1 MRNKRGRLILMG
13 LLSLLVVGGTIGGA
27 LAEEM
32 RPYKA
37 PELRLEQGADEYDLM
52 EGITYRSDHYEL
64 DLVDTGDF
72 DIDIPGRYEV
82 EYSLTPIFDD
92 EPDEEKPEGGGGGS
106 PSPDKATPP
115 EAEND
120 EDIGQNDNT
129 GESQEDGGNEDTGG
143 SREEDGTGDTDTGG
157 NREEDETVDAG
168 GSQEEDGT
176 GDTETGGNR
185 EEDENVDAGGSQ
197 EEGGTGDT
205 DTGGNQEED
214 GTGDAD
220 TGGNQEEDGTGDT
233 GTGGSQEEDGTGD
246 TDTGEN
252 QEEDGTGDTGTG
264 GNQEEGENG
273 DNGGSQDNSGTHS
286 ESSGQNSSSQET
298 SDDVM
303 PAIAQ
308 AISKVTGTVYAEEVP
323 LKKPGTYGRGSLDT
337 GDGVIY
343 FKRTVRVI
351 PGELCIKYEN
361 EELRIPTDAELYSL
375 VSKEE
380 TAATPSVATA
390 YNADEI
396 KDENSHGET
405 DKQRKNRKY
414 ELVLKGEDLLTED
427 AYVTDIKGERQ
438 PDIEVLIKDDTG
450 LQAAVKIQ
458 ENEDGKAEVFL
469 LPGTYP
475 VRLTA
480 TNPETGN
487 PVTDVR
493 YVTIE
498 AGEQI
503 LFDAPTLF
511 VGTRNTGFDL
521 LSGVRAVSEDGQ
533 TVPVKVKDDSELDAA
548 RVTVTDEETGQ
559 ENAKLKQGVY
569 SVVLAAEHPVSKEE
583 FTCKRRVEIKDGYY
597 IYAPDLEVRA
607 NTTDYDPLEGVV
619 VRDEKDEPIGH
630 AEVRIKDMSAL
641 YSTGNLQNALPD
653 DVPQPAT
660 MSDAVPEQPAGMR
673 SRRAVAVTEAAY
685 PPLRE
690 AHSYQIIL
698 ASEDE
703 GGNEITTVRNI
714 RATEA
719 ATHII
724 SYLINTTAP
733 VEYGNAVDLDPKPS
747 GGKTAGQVINEL
759 TGNAYY
765 NRLYNAQIEMGK
777 NDTLGGTGVAGN
789 VLEVVRP
796 RMNGSKLS
804 SFMIVINNKTLSLT
818 EDIEFRSELAT
829 TLRNGTI
836 VTDGNR
842 LSLGVKSA
850 GTSLS
855 LISINF
861 KLPPGTTDFL
871 ELSNRLLFDEVKL
884 PPEIVS
890 RQRPDTSDVYI
901 NTRNGV
907 QFGGALTGSGLAL
920 NVDTNTRGNLVGYNR
935 GLHAPTGIEG
945 ASINMQN
952 NSELWTS
959 RMMLSGSLSFEK
971 DNSQLKLVSWTE
983 EGKPLVSSVR
993 DLEVAGLNNMLYLY
1007 NHQNRDVDS
1016 DNPMLIIDNDMTTKN
1031 GPLILEDL
1039 DQNGS
1044 GSSSVQ
1050 RFEELQK
1057 NKDATSRP
1065 FKAGDVIIK
1074 FKNPANAD
1082 ATHFESRIDNAV
1094 QGPGTKMFNL
1104 KANRQTGEIILTDEK
1119 PIRVTNEADSTVND
1133 FSTHKEAIDFIMLL
1147 SGSPDITVKLMT
1159 DYALTKADRDA
1170 WAELNGY
1177 QGIITLT
1184 SDTALDGTPRRL
1196 RIRNGSPAM
1205 NLPVMA
1211 EGVVFKDIAFWIDGA
1226 KDFYANGTPVTFGE
1240 NVIFVDNNPFTG
1252 VFGGSN
1258 LTDLSG
1264 DASITI
1270 RSGVF
1275 ENVYGGGRDKKVAN
1289 ASVNVTGGTVKSLYG
1304 GMKGDNG
1311 KPTGKAELT
1320 VGNAVSELAIDN
1332 IYNFDQ
1338 VNIAQDAEV
1347 TVSGKLNYRQ
1357 SDTLDYQGK
1366 LVLGAGSTLRFL
1378 EADNRVGTLGI
1389 TAGTAELLLKRT
1401 GSGIV
1406 TTPLVLDDA
1415 NVPLDVRHGAA
1426 IRLGYSGTEPAQIN
1440 DILLRFT
1447 QKDRATTEGI
1457 EAGSTIQGGLMAD
1470 TDDGTVGLGYPVSL
1484 SVNGG
1489 QHTYYESVADALGT
1503 VSTGNSYELAVR
1515 KEGYRL
1521 TAKELEAIKN
1531 SGSTATKITFTSTFE
1546 LSASDPILPGETVGQ
1561 TVRRNVWLGEDLEC
1575 GANTE
1580 LTKIKLTFTSAADIL
1595 AGGYDLTIGPETEIV
1610 PFNGR
1615 YPDLYGGGKSSI
1627 VGDTSLKVMSGTFGS
1642 VYGGGSQTTA
1652 SIDGSTN
1659 VIIPATGTSDMAKI
1673 RNLLTPGGK
1682 GNVTGTA
1689 SLVVRGGFFGTEA
1702 AGGHGGTMEIYG
1714 GMAGTTVKKVK
1725 IEMSGAG
1732 SWGPIRIYGAG
1743 NALVNSCEIDVKDAP
1758 VGSMKEVKKLDV
1770 YGGGA
1775 GSGSVDGNVSIAI
1788 DLSTTLLEDSDRIGI
1803 VSGYGVE
1810 STATG
1815 VLKDDVSGT
1824 RTMTLTKPD
1833 PSSAT
1838 SVAINTVK
1846 GFTEL
1851 MLGSSTDTSHLML
1864 TVENLDSD
1872 PFAGSNRRTGILNMV
1887 NAKLELTG
1895 TDAGKIG
1902 VLKSGGNLESHIHI
1916 NKADGGPTIPLQID
1930 EGAEI
1935 TGPKVDLS
1943 PSGGKTASE
1952 GDIILEFAEASKADP
1967 LKYQNLR
1974 SNYNITKKIEN
1985 GKGYIYLA
1993 KPATHTTL
2001 VRVEYPDGLDTADA
2015 SENRKNLVFRYDGN
2029 EAVKGGY
2036 VIGMP
2041 RSAAEDFD
2049 QSLAYTKHAST
2060 WDGTKDTIP
2069 TDAMEIVFTS
2079 APSTTAAD
2087 GRLDGL
2093 VVAPDTLYFAH
2104 IMDEMGNVATVILDT
2119 LAPSQSGTDVTVVY
2133 EPVTGDYSFSV
2144 TVKDMTVGWMPPDPL
2159 DQTSHLSYTPHG
2171 VKQWAWAVGPAAGNI
2186 TAEAAAKEELMVAA
2200 PEQNGIQETAI
2211 PNPPLID
2218 GAEGNYTFRVSGTA
2232 LTKDSVVWV
2241 YAKDNLNNT
2250 VKIAIPVGDKM
2261 IDVDVPMKVKMVALK
2276 AAPGDPLPAPKLLAP
2291 VCYIANRGESR
2302 VKVEITSFE
2311 DTTPPSGKEITL
2323 VNRQEGISGNNLGLF
2338 IGPLAPND
2346 PDYIGSFA
2354 ARNVLDDITP
2364 ATPLDMGI
2372 MEPATSRPHGLNF
2385 TFYAVYDAEDIQP
2398 TSASG
2403 MTGRLSYRFTVVP
2416 AAVP

>member
-143 SREEDGTGDTDTGG
+143 SQEEDGTGDTDTGG

-176 GDTETGGNR
+176 GDTDTGGNR
-185 EEDENVDAGGSQ
+185 EEDETVDAGGSQEEDGIGDTGTGGSQ

-205 DTGGNQEED
+205 
-214 GTGDAD
+214 
-220 TGGNQEEDGTGDT
+220 
-233 GTGGSQEEDGTGD
+233 GTGGS
-246 TDTGEN
+246 

-273 DNGGSQDNSGTHS
+273 DNGGSQDNGGTQS

-303 PAIAQ
+303 PAIAE
-308 AISKVTGTVYAEEVP
+308 AISRVTGTVYAEEVP
-323 LKKPGTYGRGSLDT
+323 LEKPGTYGRGSLDT

-361 EELRIPTDAELYSL
+361 EELRIPADAELYSL

-380 TAATPSVATA
+380 NSATPSAATA
-390 YNADEI
+390 CDADEI
-396 KDENSHGET
+396 KDESSHGET
-405 DKQRKNRKY
+405 DKKRKNRKY
-414 ELVLKGEDLLTED
+414 ELVLTGEDLLTED

-438 PDIEVLIKDDTG
+438 PDIEVSIKDDTG

-569 SVVLAAEHPVSKEE
+569 SVVLAADHPVSKEE

-619 VRDEKDEPIGH
+619 VRDEKDEPIEH
-630 AEVRIKDMSAL
+630 AEVRIKDMSSL
-641 YSTGNLQNALPD
+641 YSTGNPQNALPD
-653 DVPQPAT
+653 DIPRPAT
-660 MSDAVPEQPAGMR
+660 MSDAVPEQPAGLR
-673 SRRAVAVTEAAY
+673 SRRAAAVTEAEY
-685 PPLRE
+685 PPLQEDR
-690 AHSYQIIL
+690 SYQILL

-719 ATHII
+719 ATHVI
-724 SYLINTTAP
+724 SYLLNTTAP
-733 VEYGNAVDLDPKPS
+733 VKYGNAVDLDPKAS
-747 GGKTAGQVINEL
+747 GGTTAGQVIERL
-759 TGNAYY
+759 TSDPVYKK
-765 NRLYNAQIEMGK
+765 LYNVQIAMGK
-777 NDTLGGTGVAGN
+777 NDTLGGTGAAGN
-789 VLEVVRP
+789 LLEVVRP
-796 RMNGSKLS
+796 RMNGSSLE
-804 SFMIVINNKTLSLT
+804 SFMIVINNKKLNFT
-818 EDIEFRSELAT
+818 EDIEFRSGLST
-829 TLRNGTI
+829 TLRSGTI

-842 LSLGVKSA
+842 LSLGAKSA
-850 GTSLS
+850 GTSLN
-855 LISINF
+855 LIDINF
-861 KLPPGTTDFL
+861 QLPPGTTDFL
-871 ELSNRLLFDEVKL
+871 ELSNRWLFDEVKL

-901 NTRNGV
+901 NTRNRV
-907 QFGGALTGSGLAL
+907 QFGGALSGSGLAL
-920 NVDTNTRGNLVGYNR
+920 NVDENTRENFVGYNR
-935 GLHAPTGIEG
+935 GLNAPTGIEG
-945 ASINMQN
+945 ASINMQK

-959 RMMLSGSLSFEK
+959 RLKLSGSLSFEK
-971 DNSQLKLVSWTE
+971 DNSKLKLVSWTE
-983 EGKPLVSSVR
+983 EGKPLVSNVR
-993 DLEVAGLNNMLYLY
+993 DLEVAGLNNTLYLY
-1007 NHQNRDVDS
+1007 NHQNRDVNS
-1016 DNPMLIIDNDMTTKN
+1016 DNPMLIIDNRMTTRN
-1031 GPLILEDL
+1031 GPLILDDL

-1044 GSSSVQ
+1044 GSTSVQ

-1065 FKAGDVIIK
+1065 FKAGDVIVK
-1074 FKNPANAD
+1074 FRDPANAD

-1094 QGPGTKMFNL
+1094 QGSGTKIFNL

-1119 PIRVTNEADSTVND
+1119 PIRITNEANGDIRD
-1133 FSTHKEAIDFIMLL
+1133 FSTHKEAIDFITSL
-1147 SGSPDITVKLMT
+1147 SGDPDVTVKLMT
-1159 DYALTKADRDA
+1159 DYALTKEDRDA

-1196 RIRNGSPAM
+1196 RIRNGSSAM
-1205 NLPVMA
+1205 NLPVA
-1211 EGVVFKDIAFWIDGA
+1211 AKGVVFKDIAFRVDEA
-1226 KDFYANGTPVTFGE
+1226 KYFYANGTPVTFGE
-1240 NVIFVDNNPFTG
+1240 NVRFVDNNPFTG

-1289 ASVNVTGGTVKSLYG
+1289 ASVNVTGGTIKSLYG
-1304 GMKGDNG
+1304 GMKGDNS

-1338 VNIAQDAEV
+1338 VNIAQNAEV

-1357 SDTLDYQGK
+1357 SDTMDYQGK
-1366 LVLGAGSTLRFL
+1366 LELGSGSILRFL
-1378 EADNRVGTLGI
+1378 EADNRVGSLGI
-1389 TAGTAELLLKRT
+1389 ITGTAELLLKRT
-1401 GSGIV
+1401 GSGLV
-1406 TTPLVLDDA
+1406 TTPLVLDDV
-1415 NVPLDVRHGAA
+1415 NLPLDVKHGAA
-1426 IRLGYSGTEPAQIN
+1426 ILLGYSGTDQAQIN

-1447 QKDRATTEGI
+1447 RKDRATTEGI

-1489 QHTYYESVADALGT
+1489 QHSYYESVADALGT
-1503 VSTGNSYELAVR
+1503 VSTGNSYELAFR

-1521 TAKELEAIKN
+1521 TAKELDAIKK
-1531 SGSTATKITFTSTFE
+1531 SGSSATKITFTSTFE
-1546 LSASDPILPGETVGQ
+1546 LSASDPILSGEMVGQ
-1561 TVRRNVWLGEDLEC
+1561 TVKRNVRLGGDLEC

-1580 LTKIKLTFTSAADIL
+1580 LTKIRLTFTAAADIL

-1610 PFNGR
+1610 PFSGK
-1615 YPDLYGGGKSSI
+1615 YPDLYGGGKTAI
-1627 VGDTSLKVMSGTFGS
+1627 VGDTSLKIMSGTFDS
-1642 VYGGGSQTTA
+1642 VYGGGSQA
-1652 SIDGSTN
+1652 SASVDGSTS
-1659 VIIPATGTSDMAKI
+1659 VILPATGSGDMAKV

-1682 GNVTGTA
+1682 GNVTKTA
-1689 SLVVRGGFFGTEA
+1689 SLEVRGGFFGTEA
-1702 AGGHGGTMEIYG
+1702 AGGHGGALEIYG
-1714 GMAGTTVKKVK
+1714 GMSGTTVDKVR

-1743 NALVNSCEIDVKDAP
+1743 NASVGSCEIDVKDDP

-1775 GSGSVDGNVSIAI
+1775 GSGSVNGNVSIAI
-1788 DLSTTLLEDSDRIGI
+1788 DLSTTLLEDSDRIGT

-1815 VLKDDVSGT
+1815 VLKEDVGGT
-1824 RTMTLTKPD
+1824 RTVTLTKPE

-1851 MLGSSTDTSHLML
+1851 TIGSAADTSHLML
-1864 TVENLDSD
+1864 VVENLDSD
-1872 PFAGSNRRTGILNMV
+1872 PFAGVNKRTGILNMV

-1895 TDAGKIG
+1895 TDAGKVG
-1902 VLKSGGNLESHIHI
+1902 VLKSGGTLESHIHI
-1916 NKADGGPTIPLQID
+1916 NKPDGGPTIPLQID
-1930 EGAEI
+1930 ERADI

-1943 PSGGKTASE
+1943 LSGGKTVSA
-1952 GDIILEFAEASKADP
+1952 GDIILEFADPSKADP
-1967 LKYQNLR
+1967 LKYQNMR
-1974 SNYNITKKIEN
+1974 SNYNIMKKTEN
-1985 GKGYIYLA
+1985 SKGYIYVA
-1993 KPATHTTL
+1993 KPATHTTM

-2015 SENRKNLVFRYDGN
+2015 AENRKNLVFRYDGDV
-2029 EAVKGGY
+2029 AVKGGY

-2041 RSAAEDFD
+2041 RNAAGDPV
-2049 QSLAYTKHAST
+2049 QSLAYTKHHPD
-2060 WDGTKDTIP
+2060 WDGTKNTMP
-2069 TDAMEIVFTS
+2069 ANAQEIVFTGE
-2079 APSTTAAD
+2079 PGTTAAD

-2093 VVAPDTLYFAH
+2093 VIKQETLYFAH

-2119 LAPSQSGTDVTVVY
+2119 LAPSQSGKDVTVVY
-2133 EPVTGDYSFSV
+2133 DPVTGDYSFSV

-2159 DQTSHLSYTPHG
+2159 DPDSHLSYTAHG

-2186 TAEAAAKEELMVAA
+2186 IAESAAKEELMTAA
-2200 PEQNGIQETAI
+2200 PDQNGIQEAAI

-2218 GAEGNYTFRVSGTA
+2218 EAEGNYTFKVPGTA

-2311 DTTPPSGKEITL
+2311 DTTPSSGKEITL
-2323 VNRQEGISGNNLGLF
+2323 MNRQEGLSGNEMGLL
-2338 IGPLAPND
+2338 IGPLAPSD
-2346 PDYIGSFA
+2346 PDYIGNFA
-2354 ARNVLDDITP
+2354 TRNVLDGITP

-2372 MEPATSRPHGLNF
+2372 MEPAASRTHGLNF
-2385 TFYAVYDAEDIQP
+2385 TFYAVYDAENIQP
-2398 TSASG
+2398 TRADG

-2416 AAVP
+2416 SAAP